1 MAQYDDNAD
10 MSDIRVSQNA
20 IIETIAE
27 RVLSEQKTV
36 AVTDE
41 QGEIVGVL
49 NSKIIIQVLFG
60 EANVIPVNDT
70 AVSQA

>member
-1 MAQYDDNAD
+1 MAQYDASAD

-41 QGEIVGVL
+41 QDEIVGVL

-60 EANVIPVNDT
+60 EANDIPVNDT